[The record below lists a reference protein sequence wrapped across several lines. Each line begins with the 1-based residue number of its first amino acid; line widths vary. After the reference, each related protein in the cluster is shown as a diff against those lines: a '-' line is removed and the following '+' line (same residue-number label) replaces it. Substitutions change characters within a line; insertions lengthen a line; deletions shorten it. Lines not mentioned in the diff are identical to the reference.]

1 MDIGVLVIIWAGF
14 ALVDYLL
21 IGFFSKTWHVEGR
34 ELVILFPVANMVVFL
49 LVLIIITEDWL
60 LNRKYP
66 DIND

>member
-1 MDIGVLVIIWAGF
+1 MDIGVLVMIWAGF
-14 ALVDYLL
+14 SLVDYLL
-21 IGFFSKTWHVEGR
+21 IGFFSKTWYVEGK
-34 ELVILFPVANMVVFL
+34 ELVILIPVVNMVVFL